1 MEKGPARLPCDEKD
15 DEEIPRRP
23 LVTFVRYQDEVSGG
37 GVCTW
42 GGGGELWAA
51 PQLANAAVAAT
62 PIAST
67 TITAA
72 ISLSIAPPFPRV
84 RAFLGSL
91 SSRPRNFLP
100 KGAPE
105 MRNLCGGTR
114 HAKNRPSSHEPR

>member
-51 PQLANAAVAAT
+51 PQSANAAVVAT
-62 PIAST
+62 PSAST
-67 TITAA
+67 TIRAA
-72 ISLSIAPPFPRV
+72 TSLSIGPLLSL
-84 RAFLGSL
+84 AFVT
-91 SSRPRNFLP
+91 FC
-100 KGAPE
+100 GAF
-105 MRNLCGGTR
+105 R
-114 HAKNRPSSHEPR
+114 HAPKISCRRHRPNAHHMLGRVT